1 VADPYRILV
10 LEGVDPA
17 GLPLDRPL
25 RECELVRCHD
35 LADAVAKMQEQH
47 FDGILGDPSRASDLP
62 GLVKLLQASRIF
74 QALPDG
80 VAILDR
86 NMHVVWANPEFESW
100 CGGPAAGK
108 SLPEALWS
116 PNTQP
121 PNPFPF
127 TSMPAKTT
135 TFRLACD
142 GRYLELRIGPV
153 SPDSSGYFMCL
164 GRDITAETQ
173 RQQKLDALHK
183 AGLELAGL
191 STEHIADMSV
201 EERIELLKSNIRR
214 FTRDL
219 LQYEVVEIR
228 LLDPETGRL
237 EPLLEEG
244 MTPEAAQR
252 VLYARPAGNGVTG
265 YVAAMGVGVLCPD
278 TACEPRYLQGAAGAH
293 SSLTVPLIYQ
303 QKIIGTFNVES
314 PKIGAFTDEDL
325 QFAEIFCR
333 EIAFA
338 LHQLELLNLEMRNA
352 ATRSCEAVSREVAM
366 PADDILAASTSLIE
380 RYIGHDQEL
389 SEKLKKIIGGVRTIK
404 QVIQKVGEEMSPRRC
419 MPGEPEPERPRLKGL
434 RVLVADD
441 DERVRRSANG
451 LLGRF
456 GCIVDTAR
464 DGHEALAMSR
474 LSTYDAI
481 IADIRLPDMTG
492 YDFFRKLREA
502 QPQAQVI
509 LMTAYGYDPSHSIVK
524 ARQEGMKHVLY
535 KPFRI
540 DQLLDAL
547 NHNSTGSSTPP
558 RPAVVSKN

>member
-1 VADPYRILV
+1 LI
-10 LEGVDPA
+10 LEGP
-17 GLPLDRPL
+17 GGPGTLPLDTRL
-25 RECELVRCHD
+25 RDCEVVRTCD
-35 LADAVAKMQEQH
+35 LADAVRKLQEQQ
-47 FDGILGDPSRASDLP
+47 FDGIFGDPSDARMLA
-62 GLVKLLQASRIF
+62 GLVELLQASRIF
-74 QALPDG
+74 QTLADG
-80 VAILDR
+80 VAVLDR
-86 NMHVVWANPEFESW
+86 DMRVIWANPVFESW
-100 CGGPAAGK
+100 CGGQPRGRILSA
-108 SLPEALWS
+108 ALW
-116 PNTQP
+116 PDEAQP
-121 PNPFPF
+121 PNPFPSSF
-127 TSMPAKTT
+127 SKTT
-135 TFRLACD
+135 TLRLAC
-142 GRYLELRIGPV
+142 GSRYLELRIAPMAPEPGANLL
-153 SPDSSGYFMCL
+153 CL

-228 LLDPETGRL
+228 LLDPETGKL
-237 EPLLEEG
+237 EPLLEDG
-244 MTPEAAQR
+244 MTQEAAQR
-252 VLYARPAGNGVTG
+252 VLHARPAGNGVTG

-278 TACEPRYLQGAAGAH
+278 TAADPRYLQGAAGAH

-303 QKIIGTFNVES
+303 QKVIGTFNVES
-314 PKIGAFTDEDL
+314 PKINAFTEEDL

-333 EIAFA
+333 EIAFS
-338 LHQLELLNLEMRNA
+338 LHTLELLNAEMRSA
-352 ATRSCEAVSREVAM
+352 ASRSCEAVSREVAM
-366 PADDILAASTSLIE
+366 PADDILAASTSLVE

-389 SEKLKKIIGGVRTIK
+389 SDKLKKIISGVRTIK
-404 QVIQKVGEEMSPRRC
+404 QVIQKVGEEMGPRRC
-419 MPGEPEPERPRLKGL
+419 MPGEPEPPRPSLKGL

-441 DERVRRSANG
+441 DERVRRSAHG

-464 DGHEALAMSR
+464 DGHEALTMAR

-492 YDFFRKLREA
+492 YDFFHKLREA
-502 QPQAQVI
+502 QPQAHVI

-535 KPFRI
+535 KPFRV

-547 NHNSTGSSTPP
+547 HHANSASPSAKVT
-558 RPAVVSKN
+558 AAAK